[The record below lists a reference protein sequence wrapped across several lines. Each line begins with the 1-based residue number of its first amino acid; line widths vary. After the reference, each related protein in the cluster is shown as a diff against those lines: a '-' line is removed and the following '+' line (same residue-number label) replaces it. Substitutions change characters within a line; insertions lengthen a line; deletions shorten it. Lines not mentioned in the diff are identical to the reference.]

1 MRLVR
6 LYDPRPIF
14 MNSQCCVSFQCLL
27 IRRCQGS
34 RQLLRVEARGGP
46 EAKRW
51 RCSAGPSTG
60 YLFDSDS
67 LSILGRTH
75 GRSWKG
81 TCPQSSVLFLS
92 APKARV
98 FLKLFRYQ
106 VVLRPPVLLNCAFLL
121 PSPSHKRPV
130 SCSRASSCLAAR
142 LSQSLL
148 EESKIIKNPYTTLAP
163 T

>member
-1 MRLVR
+1 MDHFDPYRTKGPSEIVLTGLSFSFGPNDNLSQKAQPREQLRHDQNLRFGLQFSNLLCTVLFQKYSNQR
-6 LYDPRPIF
+6 ENTSKIPSNRDMLQCAWYACMTPRPIF

-67 LSILGRTH
+67 LSILG
-75 GRSWKG
+75 
-81 TCPQSSVLFLS
+81 
-92 APKARV
+92 
-98 FLKLFRYQ
+98 
-106 VVLRPPVLLNCAFLL
+106 
-121 PSPSHKRPV
+121 
-130 SCSRASSCLAAR
+130 
-142 LSQSLL
+142 
-148 EESKIIKNPYTTLAP
+148 
-163 T
+163 